1 MTINTDLTI
10 EDFSTLEEL
19 VKFKEQI
26 KKTHSKEILQTLF
39 DIISSDP
46 LIKLVS
52 KHNYD
57 EIEKSPANFNFLLNY
72 KDVVKFYKNNNEKL
86 DCQKLKKK
94 YIQEKIIDKFNIW
107 LYEFIK
113 KDKDIDKIL
122 TELREKYTD
131 YNIPNFV
138 IPTLFSLNVANDEKN
153 NSCFLSYK
161 FI

>member
-1 MTINTDLTI
+1 M
-10 EDFSTLEEL
+10 
-19 VKFKEQI
+19 
-26 KKTHSKEILQTLF
+26 
-39 DIISSDP
+39 
-46 LIKLVS
+46 
-52 KHNYD
+52 
-57 EIEKSPANFNFLLNY
+57 
-72 KDVVKFYKNNNEKL
+72 
-86 DCQKLKKK
+86 
-94 YIQEKIIDKFNIW
+94 QEKIIDKFNIW